1 TGKYEFL
8 GIKYSDLS
16 FEKGTGEYGIS
27 QEKYDSIKIAEGVA
41 KKSIFKFTL
50 YKQDLLFIKDI
61 ENNFGKLLRFTSKND
76 TSKHYVELKPYDKN
90 KFGTEEPLLPVLG
103 NVAKSGR
110 CIKGLNKSNI
120 SIYKVRT
127 DILGYRHFIKQEGE
141 HPQLK
146 FKK

>member
-1 TGKYEFL
+1 
-8 GIKYSDLS
+8 
-16 FEKGTGEYGIS
+16 
-27 QEKYDSIKIAEGVA
+27 
-41 KKSIFKFTL
+41 TL